1 MAVPKVSVL
10 SFGAVETGGETT
22 GERVKQL
29 RDSSMRFRS
38 ERLSEASV
46 ALKSIRE
53 KGGHP
58 VPLSDKLGGQ
68 GRHR

>member
-1 MAVPKVSVL
+1 
-10 SFGAVETGGETT
+10 
-22 GERVKQL
+22 
-29 RDSSMRFRS
+29 MRFRS

-58 VPLSDKLGGQ
+58 VPLSDRLGGQ
-68 GRHR
+68 GRHGGVVGAGMSAGTESLDSKLSPLIPMCK